1 MLRWTAAFFLL
12 LSLAGFAAAG
22 AAPPPAAEPGEVP
35 PLLYV
40 ALGKVARNFDR
51 WAYTET
57 RMVTDEHGVP
67 KRETVIRVDPSK
79 PYAEQYQPLKIEGK
93 PPTERQLKDYRRR
106 GEKRGERLARE
117 EAAGKIPG
125 SEPPRFGIN
134 GSTATVDLAHAV
146 VASENADSV
155 TYEVP
160 LKNDGHGTLPVE
172 KFQLF
177 ARVNRQ
183 RGVFEN
189 VALRV
194 RSAFRVKL
202 VVKVKS
208 GEASVDFATV
218 DARHDPV
225 PVEMTGDATATVLFM
240 KFGGSFDFKRT
251 DFQRVKPYVERFG
264 VQIGPLK
271 ALDF

>member
-1 MLRWTAAFFLL
+1 MLRWSVALL
-12 LSLAGFAAAG
+12 LLLTSAGLAAPAAA
-22 AAPPPAAEPGEVP
+22 PGEIP
-35 PLLYV
+35 PLLYE

-51 WAYTET
+51 WAFTET
-57 RMVTDEHGVP
+57 RKATDEHGVP
-67 KRETVIRVDPSK
+67 KGETVVRFDPSR
-79 PYAEQYQPLKIEGK
+79 PYAEQFQPLLIEGK
-93 PPTERQLKDYRRR
+93 RPTERQLKDFRRR
-106 GEKRGERLARE
+106 GEKRGEKLARE
-117 EAAGKIPG
+117 EAAGKTPG

-155 TYEVP
+155 TFEVP

-183 RGVFEN
+183 HGTFEN

-202 VVKVKS
+202 VVKVRS
-208 GEASVDFATV
+208 GEASVDFARV
-218 DARHDPV
+218 DGAHDPV
-225 PVEMTGDATATVLFM
+225 PVAVSGDASATVLFM

-251 DFQRVKPYVERFG
+251 DFQRVKPYGERFG
-264 VQIGPLK
+264 VKIGPLK

>member
-1 MLRWTAAFFLL
+1 MLRGSAIFFLL
-12 LSLAGFAAAG
+12 FLLAGRAAAG
-22 AAPPPAAEPGEVP
+22 LAPAAAGPEGVP
-35 PLLYV
+35 PLLYA
-40 ALGKVARNFDR
+40 ALAKVARNFDR
-51 WAYTET
+51 WAFTET
-57 RMVTDEHGVP
+57 RNNTDEHGVP
-67 KRETVIRVDPSK
+67 RPETVVRFDPSR
-79 PYAEQYQPLKIEGK
+79 PYAEQYQPLKIDGK
-93 PPTERQLKDYRRR
+93 PPTARQLKDFRRR

-117 EAAGKIPG
+117 EAEGKIPG
-125 SEPPRFGIN
+125 SQPPRFSIS
-134 GSTATVDLAHAV
+134 GSTATVDLVHAAV
-146 VASENADSV
+146 VSETPDSV

-183 RGVFEN
+183 QGVFEN

-208 GEASVDFATV
+208 GEASIDFGRVDPQ
-218 DARHDPV
+218 HDPV
-225 PVEMTGDATATVLFM
+225 PVEFTGDATATVLFM
-240 KFGGSFDFKRT
+240 KFGGSFEVKRT
-251 DFQRVKPYVERFG
+251 DFQRVKPYGERFG
-264 VQIGPLK
+264 VKIGPLK